1 MKLSKLTAAIIF
13 ASTSPAL
20 LAATNLDQV
29 IVSAEHSSISLHN
42 VTANTAIITAE
53 DIATNHY
60 RTLDD
65 AIRSIPGIQIVRNG
79 GLGTNT
85 SIIMRGQSNKNTLI
99 LVNGVEMTNPMGTGG
114 AIIGNILI
122 ADVERIEVL
131 KGAQSGV
138 WGANA
143 SAGVINIIT
152 KQAKSGTN
160 GSVNVETGS
169 NNYKRLAGSL
179 SSATEEGDFSVSFSN
194 ITSDGFSAV
203 KFYQTDAQDYEDDA
217 FDQTDVSMNIGINV
231 SKNHRVELLVNNTNS
246 TTNYDYTSNPDQVAS
261 VDYKNALKRL
271 QYKYQQDT
279 INATAYISQNAIKQY
294 NDAVI
299 NSFGVKGG
307 YEYQPKQTLSF
318 IANSNQYENITNGDS
333 YYNTGLGLTNTNQ
346 FNNGQLIIT
355 EAIRSDQYNQ
365 FDDKVTGKI
374 GIKNYFTPSIFVQGN
389 IGSAYNAPTLFQSTY
404 GVTTTL
410 NPEESQSFDIGFGA
424 YGFEANYY
432 ETQTK
437 NLIQYA
443 GTWPNDY
450 YTNLEGTS
458 KFSGIELSYQ
468 NYIDALDTN
477 LALNYA
483 QGSAKDSQNQ
493 WLARRAESTA
503 NIALNYEGFDQVRL
517 GLNTRYIGK
526 KYDKSNQQGAN
537 IGDYFVTDLN
547 INYELTDNTN
557 IYLNVLNAFDE
568 DYTHAVGTYESDGVT
583 PKTVYSNG
591 GRQFFVGIR
600 GQL

>member
-1 MKLSKLTAAIIF
+1 L
-13 ASTSPAL
+13 
-20 LAATNLDQV
+20 
-29 IVSAEHSSISLHN
+29 
-42 VTANTAIITAE
+42 
-53 DIATNHY
+53 
-60 RTLDD
+60 
-65 AIRSIPGIQIVRNG
+65 
-79 GLGTNT
+79 
-85 SIIMRGQSNKNTLI
+85 
-99 LVNGVEMTNPMGTGG
+99 
-114 AIIGNILI
+114 
-122 ADVERIEVL
+122 
-131 KGAQSGV
+131 
-138 WGANA
+138 
-143 SAGVINIIT
+143 
-152 KQAKSGTN
+152 
-160 GSVNVETGS
+160 
-169 NNYKRLAGSL
+169 
-179 SSATEEGDFSVSFSN
+179 
-194 ITSDGFSAV
+194 
-203 KFYQTDAQDYEDDA
+203 
-217 FDQTDVSMNIGINV
+217 
-231 SKNHRVELLVNNTNS
+231 
-246 TTNYDYTSNPDQVAS
+246 
-261 VDYKNALKRL
+261 
-271 QYKYQQDT
+271 
-279 INATAYISQNAIKQY
+279 
-294 NDAVI
+294 
-299 NSFGVKGG
+299 
-307 YEYQPKQTLSF
+307 KQT
-318 IANSNQYENITNGDS
+318 
-333 YYNTGLGLTNTNQ
+333 
-346 FNNGQLIIT
+346 
-355 EAIRSDQYNQ
+355 
-365 FDDKVTGKI
+365 
-374 GIKNYFTPSIFVQGN
+374 
-389 IGSAYNAPTLFQSTY
+389 
-404 GVTTTL
+404 
-410 NPEESQSFDIGFGA
+410 
-424 YGFEANYY
+424 Y

-443 GTWPNDY
+443 GNY